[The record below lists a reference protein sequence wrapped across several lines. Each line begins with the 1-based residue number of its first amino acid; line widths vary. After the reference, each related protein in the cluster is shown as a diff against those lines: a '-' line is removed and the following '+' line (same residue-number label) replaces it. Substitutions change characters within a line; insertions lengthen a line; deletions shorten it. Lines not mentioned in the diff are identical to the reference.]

1 MLKKE
6 RSKKYKIIQILRIIT
21 QIVFFGLFFF
31 LLLQTR
37 FLGQDYIRRV
47 EVFFHFDPLLAVA
60 TFIASRAIFL
70 AFVYAAITLMVT
82 FVLGRVVCGW
92 VCPLGSLHQFFSW
105 IFKKTKLHRPQRLKT
120 FKDKRLAWK
129 YYLLIFLLISTLFT
143 LDLVGIFDPFSLLY
157 RSFTVGILP
166 AFDFAIENLIGILY
180 KINLSSIGDGLVQF
194 FETLAINATFF
205 QGFLIAAIFIGLLLL
220 NKHRERF
227 WCRYL
232 CPLGA
237 FLGLASRFNLLKLK
251 VSEKKCIR
259 CNLCTIHCQTLANP
273 WPNEDWKSSECDY
286 CFTCSAICP
295 TSAITFPVKAKSE
308 SIEAVDLSRRKV
320 ILTSFMSII
329 AVPFFRISPVKT
341 RASEKLIRPPGAL
354 PEDQFLQKCVR
365 CGECMK
371 VCPTNALQPAWT
383 EAGPEGL
390 WTPMLVPKIG
400 YCEYY
405 CSLCTQVCPTGAIKD
420 LSIAAKNQVCIGTAW
435 IDKNRCIP
443 WKFGDPCIVCEEH
456 CPVSPKAIKFI
467 KIDIPRPDGV
477 IKTPLAP
484 QIEVDSC
491 TGCGICETKCPV
503 VDLPAIYIT
512 SVGETRSEQNQMRLD
527 LIQPEFNI
535 VDPGEDIYK

>member
-6 RSKKYKIIQILRIIT
+6 RSKKYRLIQILRIIT
-21 QIVFFGLFFF
+21 QIVFFSLFFF

-47 EVFFHFDPLLAVA
+47 EIFFHFDPLLAVA
-60 TFIASRAIFL
+60 TFIASRTIFL
-70 AFVYAAITLMVT
+70 AFIYAAITLMIT

-157 RSFTVGILP
+157 RSFIVGILP
-166 AFDFAIENLIGILY
+166 AFDFTIENLIGILY
-180 KINLSSIGDGLVQF
+180 KINLSSIGDGLFQF
-194 FETLAINATFF
+194 FEALAINSTFI
-205 QGFLIAAIFIGLLLL
+205 QGFSIAAIFIGLLLL
-220 NKHRERF
+220 NMHRERF

-237 FLGLASRFNLLKLK
+237 FLGLASRFNLLKLE
-251 VSEKKCIR
+251 VSEKKCIK

-273 WPNEDWKSSECDY
+273 WPNEDWKSSECNY

-295 TSAITFPVKAKSE
+295 TGAITFPVKAKSE

-320 ILTSFMSII
+320 ILTSFMSVI
-329 AVPFFRISPVKT
+329 AVPFFRISPAKT

-467 KIDIPRPDGV
+467 KIEVPRPDGV

-491 TGCGICETKCPV
+491 TGCGICENKCPV
-503 VDLPAIYIT
+503 ADLPAIYIT
-512 SVGETRSEQNQMRLD
+512 SVGETRSEQNQMLLD

-535 VDPGEDIYK
+535 IDPGEDIYK